1 MDEKIEAQEAKR
13 KVEENFSRL
22 DKKFDG
28 TIKAAEKAFNSLNE
42 ASHKFSAHS
51 PAYRASH
58 LGFMLLTSVLSIEV
72 VEGFGGRIAFD
83 FSDSISIFVLV
94 VATVLILIGGAL
106 EVYFSIKVAEIHETR
121 AEEALRQIQELR
133 TEVMRTKEDA
143 TSVFKSIF
151 RST

>member
-1 MDEKIEAQEAKR
+1 
-13 KVEENFSRL
+13 
-22 DKKFDG
+22 
-28 TIKAAEKAFNSLNE
+28 
-42 ASHKFSAHS
+42 
-51 PAYRASH
+51 
-58 LGFMLLTSVLSIEV
+58 MLLTSVLSIEV

-133 TEVMRTKEDA
+133 TEVMKTKEDA